1 MLFGAREL
9 PAPAMAAPMP
19 PRSPTSTTRA
29 LGSRSICRRSAESV
43 LVSLPVMGT
52 EVPSESTIR
61 SNTTS
66 ITPDC
71 CRVAGRATVIWP
83 RILLPAGMMVTEY
96 ALLSDRVLVWSIA
109 RGTWTVHV
117 VPITRDSVR
126 RLVKAL
132 PSELQ
137 GVAPAPAPALEAL
150 YDVLLRPLGPAFEKA
165 ERVAVI
171 PDRDLHAVPF
181 AALRRR
187 ESARY
192 AVEDHEFRTVSSAA
206 FLLDA
211 LARHAPGPSSG
222 DALVIGNPVV
232 DPAIASSLPSLV
244 GAEREARLV
253 ARVYGESPPLLREN
267 ATRERILSL
276 LPGASIVHFAGH
288 AVFDAERPERS
299 YLAVASRRAGTS
311 GVTAAEIAH
320 LRLSKTQVVILSAC
334 STMNP
339 RPSRA
344 GGVAG
349 LAYSFL
355 RAGAPSTVSTLWD
368 VDDAD
373 VPALLVRFHQELRQG
388 KDPAAA
394 LRGAQLAALRAPSLT
409 SRVPPW
415 TWAAFT
421 YTGP

>member
-1 MLFGAREL
+1 M
-9 PAPAMAAPMP
+9 
-19 PRSPTSTTRA
+19 
-29 LGSRSICRRSAESV
+29 
-43 LVSLPVMGT
+43 
-52 EVPSESTIR
+52 
-61 SNTTS
+61 
-66 ITPDC
+66 
-71 CRVAGRATVIWP
+71 
-83 RILLPAGMMVTEY
+83 
-96 ALLSDRVLVWSIA
+96 
-109 RGTWTVHV
+109 
-117 VPITRDSVR
+117 
-126 RLVKAL
+126 
-132 PSELQ
+132 
-137 GVAPAPAPALEAL
+137 
-150 YDVLLRPLGPAFEKA
+150 
-165 ERVAVI
+165 
-171 PDRDLHAVPF
+171 
-181 AALRRR
+181 
-187 ESARY
+187 
-192 AVEDHEFRTVSSAA
+192 
-206 FLLDA
+206 
-211 LARHAPGPSSG
+211 
-222 DALVIGNPVV
+222 IGNPVV

-244 GAEREARLV
+244 GAAREARLV